1 MLVPSKSYQNKG
13 NETTTTASIQKSK
26 KDGKEDFDLADRNF
40 TLTCCTHS
48 TGHFIWHDSTVCTQQ
63 HLHAAERER
72 TFALVVYWTQRI
84 IIFKKDKNKKEKK
97 KGEVDLLSLP
107 ALSAIMAEKLY
118 TA

>member
-1 MLVPSKSYQNKG
+1 
-13 NETTTTASIQKSK
+13 
-26 KDGKEDFDLADRNF
+26 
-40 TLTCCTHS
+40 
-48 TGHFIWHDSTVCTQQ
+48 
-63 HLHAAERER
+63 LHAAERER
-72 TFALVVYWTQRI
+72 TFALMVYWTQRI